1 MSRFFKE
8 SPNAQTND
16 YHNHP
21 PPPTSIK
28 SEPAKTTK
36 QQGEPNFLYR
46 EEAALKSYQTSNVRT
61 LQGHVG
67 YGSGHFSI

>member
-8 SPNAQTND
+8 NPNAQTND
-16 YHNHP
+16 YHP

-28 SEPAKTTK
+28 SEPAQTTK

-46 EEAALKSYQTSNVRT
+46 EEAALKSHQTSNVRT